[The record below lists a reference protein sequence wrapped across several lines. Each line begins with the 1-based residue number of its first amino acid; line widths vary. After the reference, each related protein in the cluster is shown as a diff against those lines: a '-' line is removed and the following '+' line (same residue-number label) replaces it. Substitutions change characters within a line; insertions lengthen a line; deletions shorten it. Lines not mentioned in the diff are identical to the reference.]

1 MENKNNNTF
10 TYSYSSKQQNE
21 INEIRNKYI
30 PKETSKIDL
39 IKKLDNKVTQKAT
52 MYSLISGITGSLIL
66 GVGMSCCMV
75 WNKNL
80 IGIIIGF
87 LGIILVSISYPLY
100 NFILKKERKRI
111 APQILKLTDELLS
124 NTDKDGTII

>member
-1 MENKNNNTF
+1 MESKNNNTF

-30 PKETSKIDL
+30 PKQTNKIDL

-52 MYSLISGITGSLIL
+52 MYSLISGVTGTLIF
-66 GVGMSCCMV
+66 GIGMSCCMV

-80 IGIIIGF
+80 IGIIVGI
-87 LGIILVSISYPLY
+87 LGIILISISYPLY
-100 NFILKKERKRI
+100 NFVLKRERKRI
-111 APQILKLTDELLS
+111 APQMLKLTDEVL
-124 NTDKDGTII
+124 NNKDKDGTLI